1 MLSRSHLTRHGL
13 RSSATRAPLQ
23 GLKSTVHPQLQ
34 QRDFHPSRPNHLLP
48 ELLQLSH
55 AAFQEIHSVSGLPW
69 AYSIP
74 LTAALFRASWIPI
87 QCLIARN
94 RKRRQLVS
102 QPLLA
107 WRYVYRKAAVEA
119 RGRRPATEADAEK
132 AAQWVTQKLE
142 ERKTSLKNDLP
153 YMEPKWEWILPLAFL
168 PVWFLNAETIRRM
181 SSDTRTAMAWIG
193 GRGDTTDSPASVL
206 IPIESGL
213 ETESLAWTS
222 DLVSADPYM
231 ILPGVFLIL
240 SVWNAR
246 VALGKAPDPQV
257 QKEMR
262 RTRLGRLQLE
272 IPHIIQLLAVVFPL
286 SLIWQDMPSAVV
298 LYLIGSSAT
307 MLVQRAVIKN
317 LMGETK
323 VIKPLNAKLAMGL
336 KKHGEETESKS
347 VFDNRAPI

>member
-1 MLSRSHLTRHGL
+1 MLSSSHLTRHGL
-13 RSSATRAPLQ
+13 RSSVTRAPLQ
-23 GLKSTVHPQLQ
+23 SLKSTAHSQPHY
-34 QRDFHPSRPNHLLP
+34 RNFHASRPNYLLP

-55 AAFQEIHSVSGLPW
+55 SAFQEIHSVSGLTW

-87 QCLIARN
+87 QCAIARN

-107 WRYVYRKAAVEA
+107 WRYVYRKAAVSA

-132 AAQWVTQKLE
+132 AAAWVTQRLE
-142 ERKTSLKNDLP
+142 ERKTSLKKDLP
-153 YMEPKWEWILPLAFL
+153 YMEPKWEWVLPLAFL

-193 GRGDTTDSPASVL
+193 ARGDTPDTPTSTL
-206 IPIESGL
+206 IPIEPGL

-231 ILPGVFLIL
+231 ILPGIFLVL

-246 VALGKAPDPQV
+246 VALGKAPDAQV

-262 RTRLGRLQLE
+262 RTRMGRIQLE
-272 IPHIIQLLAVVFPL
+272 IPHVIQLLSVVFPL

-307 MLVQRAVIKN
+307 MLVQRALIKN

-323 VIKPLNAKLAMGL
+323 VIKPLNAKLPRGPKNYDEQTASRRIL
-336 KKHGEETESKS
+336 DKRPQS
-347 VFDNRAPI
+347 